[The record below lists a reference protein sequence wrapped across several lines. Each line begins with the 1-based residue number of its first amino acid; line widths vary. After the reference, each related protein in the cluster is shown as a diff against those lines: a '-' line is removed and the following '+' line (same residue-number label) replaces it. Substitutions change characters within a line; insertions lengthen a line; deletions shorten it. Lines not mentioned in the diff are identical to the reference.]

1 MVDNSFDAYND
12 DSFSEPNIGKDSFIE
27 KENTKTEYE
36 VNFDENLFCNNCNYD
51 NESEIDSKI
60 IFITNQTTNQKRK
73 IFKIKKMNKKV
84 KKGRKKKGDNNPN
97 KIKHRKT
104 ASDIIKQKIKVRF
117 VQSTMNYLNDL
128 YKKYFVHNKRNANI
142 FLRKIKTG
150 FTKPLARNK
159 ILEYFSK
166 TLRQFYS
173 SNLSDKFTK
182 MNKNYNKNNIDKLCQ
197 ENKAKDII
205 ELLNKTLKDVYEIYT
220 SKKIPIFS
228 LDHDLNKIKEK
239 EGNDYMDRY
248 KKITLKLIAN

>member
-1 MVDNSFDAYND
+1 MYQKSFYFFNDNKYNKSIDLRGIYFIEEVNEEKNSFDLEDIRNIHFKEIIND
-12 DSFSEPNIGKDSFIE
+12 
-27 KENTKTEYE
+27 
-36 VNFDENLFCNNCNYD
+36 
-51 NESEIDSKI
+51 ESEIEPETYFKTS
-60 IFITNQTTNQKRK
+60 NRTTK
-73 IFKIKKMNKKV
+73 IFNIRKVPKKDKR
-84 KKGRKKKGDNNPN
+84 GRKKKGDNNPN

-142 FLRKIKTG
+142 FLRKIKTD
-150 FTKPLARNK
+150 FTKSLERNK

-220 SKKIPIFS
+220 SNKIPIFS

-239 EGNDYMDRY
+239 EGNDYVDRY
-248 KKITLKLIAN
+248 KKIALKLITN